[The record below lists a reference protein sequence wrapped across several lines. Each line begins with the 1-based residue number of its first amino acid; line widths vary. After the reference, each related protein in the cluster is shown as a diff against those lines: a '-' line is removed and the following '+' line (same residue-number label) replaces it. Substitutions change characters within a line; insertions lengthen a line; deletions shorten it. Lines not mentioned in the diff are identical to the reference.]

1 MLLKVKRMILSK
13 SFLTQQA
20 EKRNISEYGTKREQI
35 LYENV
40 ELSTR
45 YDSVNNTKIREY
57 DIFLSHSSLDKKL
70 VLTLVDLF
78 NEAGYSVYVD
88 WIEDTQLDRSNVNKD
103 TAQTLRSRMN
113 HSKGL
118 ALCSYE

>member
-1 MLLKVKRMILSK
+1 MILSK

-57 DIFLSHSSLDKKL
+57 DIFLTHSSLDKNW
-70 VLTLVDLF
+70 F
-78 NEAGYSVYVD
+78 
-88 WIEDTQLDRSNVNKD
+88 
-103 TAQTLRSRMN
+103 LR
-113 HSKGL
+113 
-118 ALCSYE
+118 

>member
-1 MLLKVKRMILSK
+1 MILSK

-57 DIFLSHSSLDKKL
+57 DFFFLI
-70 VLTLVDLF
+70 V
-78 NEAGYSVYVD
+78 
-88 WIEDTQLDRSNVNKD
+88 R
-103 TAQTLRSRMN
+103 
-113 HSKGL
+113 
-118 ALCSYE
+118 